1 MELSRFSCIEEWL
14 EDKGIRNGN
23 IPNKLRTE
31 YADMKSM
38 IWNHHYQSLSE
49 DDKALLDSRNHPC
62 ENAGQYEMALEY
74 VQPFI
79 QKMDLLNYVKKV
91 SLDYYHGNTLVLTVH
106 LDRPMHWSE
115 YRTDIPELYRGV
127 QVFTAF
133 IA

>member
-1 MELSRFSCIEEWL
+1 MELPRFSCIEEWL
-14 EDKGIRNGN
+14 EAKGIRNGY
-23 IPNKLRTE
+23 IPKNLRAE
-31 YADMKSM
+31 YADIRSL

-49 DDKALLDSRNHPC
+49 DDKALLDSGKHPC
-62 ENAGQYEMALEY
+62 ENAERYEAALEY

-79 QKMDLLNYVKKV
+79 QDMALLNYVKKV

-106 LDRPMHWSE
+106 LERPMHWSE